1 MTFRCRKIR
10 LDLIV
15 EEKKKKKVD
24 YSSAWAEAKE
34 IIWNARWR
42 LLVGSVL
49 MLVSRL
55 AGMVLPSSMK
65 YVGDEVFT
73 NHNYSLLKWIALA
86 IGIST
91 LIQGVTGFALSQ
103 ILGVAAQRAIT
114 EMRKNVQAHIE
125 RLPISY
131 FDSTQSGQLI
141 SRIMNDA
148 EGIRNLVGTGLG
160 QILGSLVTATIALG
174 VLFYVNW
181 QLTSATLVVLLIF
194 GGALFYA
201 LKVLRPVFRDRAV
214 ITGEVTGRLGES
226 LGGIRIVK
234 AYTAEKREELSFAR
248 GAHKLFRNVA
258 KTVTGVSA
266 ISSFSSVII
275 GAIAVVMIIIG
286 GNAVQ
291 AGTMTLGDFLLY
303 ISFTF
308 LLAMPVIELT
318 SIGTQ
323 VTEALAGLDRI
334 REIMAKTTEDEA
346 DAGKE
351 ALTEINGTI
360 DFENVYFEYDP
371 GVPVLKGVSFHSKA
385 GATTAL
391 VGSSGSGKSTIL
403 SLVLNFIQP
412 TKSVPSPV
420 AGGLTGDPTPD
431 IETKGVPSSNGGA
444 HEQLQP
450 PVTAGGTDNAGTIK
464 IDGKDLQDVKLRDY
478 RRHLGVVLQDNF
490 LFDGTILDNIR
501 FSNPEA
507 NLDKI
512 KEVCKIANA
521 DEFIETFPNGYDT
534 IVGERGVKL
543 SGGQRQR
550 IAIARALL
558 ANPRILILDEATSS
572 LDSESESLI
581 QEGLKRLREG
591 RTTFVIAHRLS
602 TIRSADQILVVE
614 AGEILERGSHD
625 ELIALDGRYKQLYDK
640 QYRFEQ
646 NLFVNPGEDF
656 TGTPTQAMA
665 QTKL

>member
-1 MTFRCRKIR
+1 MA
-10 LDLIV
+10 
-15 EEKKKKKVD
+15 EEKKKKKVN
-24 YSSAWAEAKE
+24 YTSAWKEARE
-34 IIWNARWR
+34 IIWKARWR
-42 LLVGSVL
+42 LGIGSVL

-55 AGMVLPSSMK
+55 AGMVLPVSTK
-65 YVGDEVFT
+65 YIGDEVFT
-73 NHNYSLLKWIALA
+73 KHRYELLKWIALA

-91 LIQGVTGFALSQ
+91 LIQGVTSFALSQ
-103 ILGVAAQRAIT
+103 ILGVAAQKAIT
-114 EMRKNVQAHIE
+114 NMRMRVQQRIE

-160 QILGSLVTATIALG
+160 QILGSVVTSIIAVC
-174 VLFYVNW
+174 VLFYINW
-181 QLTSATLVVLLIF
+181 RLTSATIVVLAAF
-194 GGALFYA
+194 GGVLYYA
-201 LKVLRPVFRDRAV
+201 FKVLRPVFRERNV
-214 ITGEVTGRLGES
+214 INAEVTGRLGES

-266 ISSFSSVII
+266 VSSFSSIVI
-275 GAIAVVMIIIG
+275 GAIAVVMIVIG
-286 GNAVQ
+286 GNAVINQ
-291 AGTMTLGDFLLY
+291 QMTLGDFLMY

-308 LLAMPVIELT
+308 LLALPIIELA

-323 VTEALAGLDRI
+323 ITEAFAGLDRI
-334 REIMAKTTEDEA
+334 REVMEMTTEDEEDSNKQPLKTVA
-346 DAGKE
+346 
-351 ALTEINGTI
+351 GTI
-360 DFENVYFEYDP
+360 DFQNVFFEYEK
-371 GVPVLKGVSFHSKA
+371 GVPVLKDVSFHSEA
-385 GATTAL
+385 GKTTAL

-412 TKSVPSPV
+412 
-420 AGGLTGDPTPD
+420 
-431 IETKGVPSSNGGA
+431 NGGM
-444 HEQLQP
+444 
-450 PVTAGGTDNAGTIK
+450 IK
-464 IDGKDLQDVKLRDY
+464 IDGKNLQSVKLRDY
-478 RRHLGVVLQDNF
+478 RSHLGVVLQDNF
-490 LFDGTILDNIR
+490 LFDGSVLDNIR

-507 NLDKI
+507 NLEEI
-512 KEVCKIANA
+512 KAVCRIANA
-521 DEFIETFPNGYDT
+521 DEFIEKFPEGYNT

-572 LDSESESLI
+572 LDSESEALI
-581 QEGLKRLREG
+581 QEGLNRLRQG

-614 AGEILERGSHD
+614 AGEILERGTHE
-625 ELIALDGRYKQLYDK
+625 ELIAMNGRYKQLYDK

-656 TGTPTQAMA
+656 TSKKIESLA

>member
-1 MTFRCRKIR
+1 MA
-10 LDLIV
+10 

-24 YSSAWAEAKE
+24 YKSAWAEARR

-42 LLVGSVL
+42 LLIGSIL
-49 MLVSRL
+49 LLISRL
-55 AGMVLPSSMK
+55 AGMVLPASTK
-65 YVGDEVFT
+65 YIGDEVFT
-73 NHNYSLLKWIALA
+73 KQNYGLIKWIALA

-91 LIQGVTGFALSQ
+91 LVQGATSFVLSQ

-114 EMRKNVQAHIE
+114 EMRKRVQAHIE

-160 QILGSLVTATIALG
+160 QIIGSVVTAVIAIG
-174 VLFYVNW
+174 VLLYLNW
-181 QLTSATLVVLLIF
+181 QLTIATIIVLLIF

-201 LKVLRPVFRDRAV
+201 FKVLRPVFRERGE
-214 ITGEVTGRLGES
+214 ITALVTGRLGES

-266 ISSFSSVII
+266 ISSFSSVVI
-275 GAIAVVMIIIG
+275 GAVAVVMIVIG

-291 AGTMTLGDFLLY
+291 GGTMTLGDFLMY

-323 VTEALAGLDRI
+323 ITEALAGLDRI
-334 REIMAKTTEDEA
+334 REVMSMTTEDEK
-346 DAGKE
+346 DRDLE
-351 ALTEINGTI
+351 PLPTVNGTI
-360 DFENVYFEYDP
+360 EFENVEFEYDKD
-371 GVPVLKGVSFHSKA
+371 VPVLKGISFNSRA
-385 GATTAL
+385 GTTTAL

-403 SLVLNFIQP
+403 SLVLNFIKP
-412 TKSVPSPV
+412 TS
-420 AGGLTGDPTPD
+420 
-431 IETKGVPSSNGGA
+431 
-444 HEQLQP
+444 
-450 PVTAGGTDNAGTIK
+450 GTIK
-464 IDGKDLQDVKLRDY
+464 IDGKELRSVRLRDY
-478 RRHLGVVLQDNF
+478 RRRLGVVLQDNF

-501 FSNPEA
+501 FANPEA
-507 NLDKI
+507 SFETI
-512 KEVCKIANA
+512 KEICAIANA
-521 DEFIETFPNGYDT
+521 DEFIEKFPNGYDT
-534 IVGERGVKL
+534 VVGERGVKL

-558 ANPRILILDEATSS
+558 ADPRILILDEATSS
-572 LDSESESLI
+572 LDSESEALI
-581 QEGLKRLREG
+581 QEGLNRLRRG

-614 AGEILERGSHD
+614 AGEILERGTHD
-625 ELIALDGRYKQLYDK
+625 ELIAQDGRYKQLYDK

-656 TGTPTQAMA
+656 TGNKSETFAA
-665 QTKL
+665 SKL

>member
-1 MTFRCRKIR
+1 MTGTKQTRR
-10 LDLIV
+10 LFDFAGDNYQTVVIQPMA
-15 EEKKKKKVD
+15 EETKKKKVN
-24 YSSAWAEAKE
+24 YSSAWAEAKK

-42 LLVGSVL
+42 LLIGSLL

-55 AGMVLPSSMK
+55 AGMVLPASTK
-65 YVGDEVFT
+65 YIGDEVFT
-73 NHNYSLLKWIALA
+73 NRNYSLLKWIALA

-91 LIQGVTGFALSQ
+91 LVQGITGFALSQ

-114 EMRKNVQAHIE
+114 EMRKNVQSHIE

-194 GGALFYA
+194 GGALMYA
-201 LKVLRPVFRDRAV
+201 FKVLRPVFRDRGM
-214 ITGEVTGRLGES
+214 ITAEVTGRLGES

-275 GAIAVVMIIIG
+275 GAIAVVMIVIG

-291 AGTMTLGDFLLY
+291 ANTMTLGDFLLY

-323 VTEALAGLDRI
+323 ITEALAGLDRI

-351 ALTEINGTI
+351 ALPEINGTI
-360 DFENVYFEYDP
+360 DFENVEFEYDE
-371 GVPVLKGVSFHSKA
+371 GVPVLKGVSFHSEA

-412 TKSVPSPV
+412 T
-420 AGGLTGDPTPD
+420 T
-431 IETKGVPSSNGGA
+431 
-444 HEQLQP
+444 
-450 PVTAGGTDNAGTIK
+450 GTIK

-512 KEVCKIANA
+512 KEVCMIANA
-521 DEFIETFPNGYDT
+521 DEFIEKFTNGYDT

-558 ANPRILILDEATSS
+558 ADPRILILDEATSS
-572 LDSESESLI
+572 LDSESEALI

-656 TGTPTQAMA
+656 TGKPVEAMA

>member
-1 MTFRCRKIR
+1 MA
-10 LDLIV
+10 

-24 YSSAWAEAKE
+24 YSGAWAEARKL
-34 IIWNARWR
+34 IWNARWR
-42 LLVGSVL
+42 LLVGSLL

-55 AGMVLPSSMK
+55 AGMVLPASTK
-65 YVGDEVFT
+65 YIGDEVFT
-73 NHNYSLLKWIALA
+73 NHRYELLKWIALA
-86 IGIST
+86 IGVST
-91 LIQGVTGFALSQ
+91 LVQGITSFALSQ
-103 ILGVAAQRAIT
+103 ILGVAAQLAIT
-114 EMRKNVQAHIE
+114 NMRMRVQRHIE

-160 QILGSLVTATIALG
+160 QILGSLVTATIAIG
-174 VLFYVNW
+174 VLFYINW
-181 QLTSATLVVLLIF
+181 QLTTATLVVLLIF
-194 GGALFYA
+194 GGALMYA
-201 LKVLRPVFRDRAV
+201 FRVLRPVFRDRNV

-248 GAHKLFRNVA
+248 GAHRLFRNVA

-266 ISSFSSVII
+266 ISSFSSIII
-275 GAIAVVMIIIG
+275 GAIAVVMIVIG

-291 AGTMTLGDFLLY
+291 ANTMTLGDFLMY

-323 VTEALAGLDRI
+323 ITEALAGLDRI
-334 REIMAKTTEDEA
+334 REIMSMTTEDEA

-351 ALTEINGTI
+351 ALSDIKGTI
-360 DFENVYFEYDP
+360 DFENVNFEYDKD
-371 GVPVLKGVSFHSKA
+371 VPVLKGVSFHAEA

-412 TKSVPSPV
+412 T
-420 AGGLTGDPTPD
+420 TG
-431 IETKGVPSSNGGA
+431 N
-444 HEQLQP
+444 
-450 PVTAGGTDNAGTIK
+450 IK

-507 NLDKI
+507 NLSKI
-512 KEVCKIANA
+512 KEVCTIANA
-521 DEFIETFPNGYDT
+521 DEFIENFPDGYET

-558 ANPRILILDEATSS
+558 ADPRILILDEATSS
-572 LDSESESLI
+572 LDSESEALI
-581 QEGLKRLREG
+581 QEGLLRLRQG

-614 AGEILERGSHD
+614 GGEILERGSHD
-625 ELIALDGRYKQLYDK
+625 ELIALNGRYKQLYDK

-656 TGTPTQAMA
+656 TGKPPEAMA

>member
-1 MTFRCRKIR
+1 VV
-10 LDLIV
+10 D
-15 EEKKKKKVD
+15 EKKKKKVD
-24 YSSAWAEAKE
+24 YSSAWAEARK
-34 IIWNARWR
+34 IIWNARYR
-42 LLVGSVL
+42 LVIGSVL
-49 MLVSRL
+49 LLISRL
-55 AGMVLPSSMK
+55 SGMVLPGSMK
-65 YVGDEVFT
+65 FIADEIFLKQQ
-73 NHNYSLLKWIALA
+73 YQYIKWIAVA
-86 IGIST
+86 IGVAT
-91 LIQGVTGFALSQ
+91 LIQGATSFALSQ

-148 EGIRNLVGTGLG
+148 DGIRNLVGTGLG
-160 QILGSLVTATIALG
+160 QILGSVVTATISLG
-174 VLFYVNW
+174 VLFYINW
-181 QLTSATLVVLLIF
+181 QLTTATMAVLLVF
-194 GGALFYA
+194 GAALMYA
-201 LKVLRPVFRDRAV
+201 FKVLRPAFRERGE
-214 ITGEVTGRLGES
+214 ITAQVTGRLGES

-248 GAHKLFRNVA
+248 GAHRLFRNVA

-275 GAIAVVMIIIG
+275 GAVAVVMIVIG

-291 AGTMTLGDFLLY
+291 GNTMTLGDFLMY

-323 VTEALAGLDRI
+323 ITEALAGLDRI
-334 REIMAKTTEDEA
+334 REIMAMGTETDEDIHRDPLPKIEGA
-346 DAGKE
+346 
-351 ALTEINGTI
+351 I
-360 DFENVYFEYDP
+360 DFENVEFEYDP
-371 GVPVLKGVSFHSKA
+371 GVPVLKGVSFHAAA
-385 GATTAL
+385 GATSAL

-412 TKSVPSPV
+412 TK
-420 AGGLTGDPTPD
+420 
-431 IETKGVPSSNGGA
+431 
-444 HEQLQP
+444 
-450 PVTAGGTDNAGTIK
+450 GTVK
-464 IDGKDLQDVKLRDY
+464 IDGNDLQTVRLRDY

-501 FSNPEA
+501 FSNPQA
-507 NLDKI
+507 NLDEI
-512 KEVCKIANA
+512 KEMCRIANA
-521 DEFIETFPNGYDT
+521 DEFIEKFPNGYDT

-550 IAIARALL
+550 LAIARALL
-558 ANPRILILDEATSS
+558 ADPRILILDEATSS
-572 LDSESESLI
+572 LDSESEALI
-581 QEGLKRLREG
+581 QEGLNNLRKG

-614 AGEILERGSHD
+614 AGEIVESGTHQ
-625 ELIALDGRYKQLYDK
+625 ELIKLNGRYRQLYDK

-656 TGTPTQAMA
+656 TGKPEVLA